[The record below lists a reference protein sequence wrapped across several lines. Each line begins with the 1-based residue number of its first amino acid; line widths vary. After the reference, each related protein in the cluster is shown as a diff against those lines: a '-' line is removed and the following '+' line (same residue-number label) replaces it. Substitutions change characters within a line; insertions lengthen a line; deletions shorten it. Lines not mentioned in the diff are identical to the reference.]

1 MAVKVT
7 ITIPDDLYEQVESL
21 ACRQERSRSDL
32 YTQALKMPVHAQDNP
47 DQPPSNPSR
56 PEWLDWPSE
65 KITQVL
71 NEVYSEHDSTLDP
84 ELALLQS
91 EAVREDW

>member
-1 MAVKVT
+1 M
-7 ITIPDDLYEQVESL
+7 L
-21 ACRQERSRSDL
+21 
-32 YTQALKMPVHAQDNP
+32 VHAEDDP
-47 DQPPSNPSR
+47 DQPPSSPSR

-71 NEVYSEHDSTLDP
+71 DEVHSEHDSTLDP
-84 ELALLQS
+84 GSAFLQP

>member
-1 MAVKVT
+1 MNVT
-7 ITIPDDLYEQVESL
+7 VTIPDDLYEQVESL
-21 ACRQERSRSDL
+21 ACRQEQSRSDL
-32 YTQALKMPVHAQDNP
+32 YARALKMLVHTQDDP
-47 DQPPSNPSR
+47 DQPPSGPSR

-84 ELALLQS
+84 GLALLQS

>member
-1 MAVKVT
+1 MT
-7 ITIPDDLYEQVESL
+7 
-21 ACRQERSRSDL
+21 
-32 YTQALKMPVHAQDNP
+32 MPGHAQDDP
-47 DQPPSNPSR
+47 SQPSSGPSR

-71 NEVYSEHDSTLDP
+71 NEVYSENDSILDP
-84 ELALLQS
+84 GLALLQS